1 MEDDGE
7 PLEQAMATT
16 AVAPLPQPIPVAT
29 ATAPTPTAA
38 PAPDAPSPLHRGTQA
53 AWAWLRG
60 YSLTVRMAREAV
72 AVTVMLTL
80 YRLGRG
86 LVAGRAGQATTNAYW
101 LIDIERSMGIFVE
114 RAWQQWTLARPDLLE
129 FFNWYYETLHFPATG
144 AFLVWVFLKHAKHY
158 ARVRNSF
165 VVATLVGFLMHWT
178 WPLLPPRLLP
188 PEYGF
193 VDTIGADIYGDGK
206 LGPFTNQVAA
216 MPSLHFGWS
225 LTIGVG
231 IVVLSANRWRWAT
244 LAHPCLTL
252 VAIVVTANHYILD
265 AVVAV
270 PVMAIGLV
278 ATLWKPLANLGDARS
293 DTARKADDEAS
304 AAPPPAPTRAPSAD
318 QA

>member
-1 MEDDGE
+1 MEESTGRAPEAGIAE
-7 PLEQAMATT
+7 PASTPPT
-16 AVAPLPQPIPVAT
+16 AVQ
-29 ATAPTPTAA
+29 
-38 PAPDAPSPLHRGTQA
+38 RGALA
-53 AWAWLRG
+53 AWDWLRG

-72 AVTVMLTL
+72 AITAMLTL

-86 LVAGRAGQATTNAYW
+86 LVAGKTDQATVNAYW
-101 LIDIERSMGIFVE
+101 LIGVERAFGIFVE
-114 RAWQQWTLARPDLLE
+114 QPWQQWTLARPALMG
-129 FFNWYYETLHFPATG
+129 FFDWYYETLHFPATG
-144 AFLVWVFLKHAKHY
+144 AFLVWVFLKHGRHY

-188 PEYGF
+188 ESYGF

-206 LGPFTNQVAA
+206 LGPFANQVAA

-231 IVVLSANRWRWAT
+231 IVLLSANRFRWVA
-244 LAHPCLTL
+244 LAHPVLTF
-252 VAIVVTANHYILD
+252 VAIVVTANHYIMD

-270 PVMAIGLV
+270 PVMGIGLA
-278 ATLWKPLANLGDARS
+278 ATLWRPLATFGDARS
-293 DTARKADDEAS
+293 DKARTADAVEAS
-304 AAPPPAPTRAPSAD
+304 DPSDPSKTPATPAATGAD